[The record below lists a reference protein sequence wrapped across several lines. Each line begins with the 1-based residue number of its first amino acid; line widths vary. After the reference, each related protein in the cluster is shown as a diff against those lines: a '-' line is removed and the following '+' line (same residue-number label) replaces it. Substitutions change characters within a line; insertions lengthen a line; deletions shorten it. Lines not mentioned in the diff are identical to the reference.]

1 MCLVKPENKKKFLT
15 KLKKKLIVPIKFEN
29 LGTQIVYYSENEKN

>member
-1 MCLVKPENKKKFLT
+1 MCLVKPSNKKVFNKV
-15 KLKKKLIVPIKFEN
+15 KKIIVPIKFEN